1 MVSRAG
7 IPLEDMEFVQ
17 FHPTG
22 IYGAGCL
29 ITEGCRGEGGIL
41 RNKFGEPFM
50 EKYAPTAKDLA
61 SRDVV
66 SRSMQMEILA
76 GRGCG
81 KLEDHIHLHIN
92 HIDPEIIKLR
102 LPGILE
108 TAMVFAGAD
117 ALKQPIPVLPT
128 VHYNMGGI
136 PTNWKTE
143 VLRLDSHGKDEIVR
157 GLMAAGEVACANAH
171 GANRLGANSLLDLVV
186 FGRAAAL

>member
-1 MVSRAG
+1 
-7 IPLEDMEFVQ
+7 
-17 FHPTG
+17 
-22 IYGAGCL
+22 
-29 ITEGCRGEGGIL
+29 
-41 RNKFGEPFM
+41 M

-81 KLEDHIHLHIN
+81 KKEDHIHLHIN
-92 HIDPEIIKLR
+92 HIDPEVIKAR

-117 ALKQPIPVLPT
+117 ALRQPIPVLPT

-143 VLRLDSHGKDEIVR
+143 VLRLDSNGKDEIV
-157 GLMAAGEVACANAH
+157 
-171 GANRLGANSLLDLVV
+171 
-186 FGRAAAL
+186 